1 MLLVLTRTLLLRL
14 TYPID
19 SYVLFS
25 HIYLHLASPKECS
38 YTFLWEGRSQHERQ
52 RELAEDFEVAES
64 TVYRWASGLAV
75 PHPKIQGLVV
85 KWIKSRL
92 STSESRL
99 GSASDSGTIPL
110 AAKGK

>member
-1 MLLVLTRTLLLRL
+1 MNATEIVQLCTKWKTDRTVFP
-14 TYPID
+14 TI
-19 SYVLFS
+19 VQEGVK
-25 HIYLHLASPKECS
+25 YLNIS
-38 YTFLWEGRSQHERQ
+38 Q